1 MRSFRQS
8 RGLKSNSLLEV
19 VAQEAIA
26 GIMVFDP
33 DTLVCTHINR
43 VASEALAV
51 GFNQDHADETN
62 DLLLS
67 ELFPHQEEPSGGRPR
82 AFSEKMFREGG
93 HYQDILIRKR
103 DGLTIIANVAIKH
116 LTEENGE
123 RLSVVMFQDITV
135 QKKMQRD
142 LEFQRKEI
150 RKAYM
155 QVLKQNRELRELD
168 SAKNRFIALT
178 THELRTPLSAIVA
191 MAEAL
196 HLKLCD
202 SEEQRE
208 QFIGMLYEQS
218 VHLMELVNDI
228 LDYAKIRAGKMDLF
242 VEHLDLGSAIKKM
255 VVGFE
260 QMAAQY
266 QVTLETIGPQE
277 EIMVYADALR
287 LREVIGNVIN
297 NAIKFNR
304 PGGRV
309 TIRYFVLKEKNLA
322 RITVE
327 DTGVG
332 IPPERL
338 PHVFNE
344 FETVGHVSQHH
355 KGTGLGMPISKHLIE
370 AMGGSIS
377 LKSVEGEGTT
387 FYIDVPTEKVLS
399 PEVYRSRADSWGGDQ
414 AAA

>member
-1 MRSFRQS
+1 MRSFRRS
-8 RGLKSNSLLEV
+8 HGLKSNSLLEV
-19 VAQEAIA
+19 IAQEAIA

-33 DTLVCTHINR
+33 ETLICTHINR
-43 VASEALAV
+43 AASEALAV
-51 GFNQDHADETN
+51 AFGHGPMGETEA
-62 DLLLS
+62 LRLS
-67 ELFPHQEEPSGGRPR
+67 ELFPQQEHSSGGRPR

-103 DGLTIIANVAIKH
+103 DGLSIIANVAIKH
-116 LTEENGE
+116 LSDENGC
-123 RLSVVMFQDITV
+123 RHSLVMFQDITV

-142 LEFQRKEI
+142 LEFQRAEI

-196 HLKLCD
+196 QLKLCE
-202 SEEQRE
+202 SEEQRD
-208 QFIGMLYEQS
+208 QFICMLHEQS
-218 VHLMELVNDI
+218 LHLMELVNDI
-228 LDYAKIRAGKMDLF
+228 LDYAKIRAGKMDLY
-242 VEHLDLGSAIKKM
+242 VEQLHLGKVVKKI
-255 VVGFE
+255 VGGFD
-260 QMAAQY
+260 QMASQY
-266 QVTLETIGPQE
+266 QVKLETIEPQE
-277 EIMVYADALR
+277 EIMVYADSLR

-309 TIRYFVLKEKNLA
+309 SIRYFVLQDQNRV

-327 DTGVG
+327 DTGIG
-332 IPPERL
+332 IPPERV

-370 AMGGSIS
+370 AMGGSIA
-377 LKSVEGEGTT
+377 LRSVEGEGTT
-387 FYIDVPTEKVLS
+387 FYIDVPTEKILS

-414 AAA
+414 QAA